1 MNPIVAIRFHSVD
14 ASVNGVYSAENVYMV
29 QCFEVTKFGDPP
41 TERYSLN
48 KNPAFS
54 DVIKLLYEVAEK
66 LWTKK
71 GSPF

>member
-1 MNPIVAIRFHSVD
+1 ML
-14 ASVNGVYSAENVYMV
+14 
-29 QCFEVTKFGDPP
+29 QCLEVTKSADPP